1 MKNLIHIFIAMQK
14 FNCTFKQ
21 AKNFV
26 KIYNEINNHANPKN
40 KKAGN

>member
-1 MKNLIHIFIAMQK
+1 MKNLIHILIAMQK

-26 KIYNEINNHANPKN
+26 KIYNEMNNANTKN
-40 KKAGN
+40 KKAG